1 MYWTLFKVIVAL
13 FVPVPISPKIVRA
26 TSAENTWILT
36 YNGFTSVFEEGK
48 KAWKSP
54 EIVPLL
60 QPTVRVDE
68 VRSRPTPLAPPRDA
82 RCEARPPLPPDPE
95 FIPMKRR
102 SSVCPSDTIAARYLT
117 ENSD

>member
-36 YNGFTSVFEEGK
+36 CNGFTSVFEEGK

-60 QPTVRVDE
+60 QPPVRVDE
-68 VRSRPTPLAPPRDA
+68 VRSRPTPLAPP
-82 RCEARPPLPPDPE
+82 LPPDPE
-95 FIPMKRR
+95 YIPTKRR
-102 SSVCPSDTIAARYLT
+102 SSVRPSDTI
-117 ENSD
+117 